1 MTAPDYQL
9 LRQQAR
15 ALLEDEH
22 DPVTN
27 AANLAALIYHGVD
40 RLNWVGFYFMR
51 DGELRL
57 GPFQGQPACTRIA
70 VDSGVCGTA
79 VATRAT
85 QRVDD
90 VERFPGHIACDAASR
105 SELVVPLLTGAGVI
119 GVLDIDSPERG
130 RFTAADQA
138 GLEALAGVWL
148 DATRLDGSAVG
159 HSSTG

>member
-1 MTAPDYQL
+1 MTNPDYEL

-15 ALLEDEH
+15 ALLEGED

-27 AANLAALIYHGVD
+27 AANLSALIYHGID

-70 VDSGVCGTA
+70 VGSGVCGTA
-79 VATRAT
+79 VASRAT

-105 SELVVPLLTGAGVI
+105 SELVVPLLAGSEVL
-119 GVLDIDSPERG
+119 GVLDIDSPEHE
-130 RFTAADQA
+130 RFSSADQA
-138 GLEALAGVWL
+138 GLEALAAVWL
-148 DATRLDGSAVG
+148 NATRVDSVPGQPRAG
-159 HSSTG
+159 